1 MRTDACIFESLQLE
15 GPRVGGFLVLLLSFW
30 GLFSLYG
37 VVARPERPWGHVRS
51 RGVSAQ
57 SDRSQVFH
65 VQRSWGSEPR
75 VPPSGTVTSEAGH
88 WPRAL
93 EHGQAEAALPHLAPC
108 PPPLAPCAA
117 WAVGSVGCW
126 APGGAGREWAGQ
138 RGPHCAT
145 RFCFCLVMKREA
157 LIIPVQ
163 RHDVWGVL
171 DVCHYGPGWRDRMWL
186 VWERMVSSQGW
197 VESINVLNC
206 VVTSFT
212 QWKELTLCVLLS
224 PWAFYKEYQCLSTYR
239 FHV

>member
-1 MRTDACIFESLQLE
+1 MLGVSWYSCFHSEVCFHCMAWWR
-15 GPRVGGFLVLLLSFW
+15 
-30 GLFSLYG
+30 GLHDPGAMSG
-37 VVARPERPWGHVRS
+37 AVVFRPKVTGVRS
-51 RGVSAQ
+51 SMC
-57 SDRSQVFH
+57 
-65 VQRSWGSEPR
+65 SWGSEPR

-145 RFCFCLVMKREA
+145 RFCFCLVRKREA

-163 RHDVWGVL
+163 RHDV
-171 DVCHYGPGWRDRMWL
+171 
-186 VWERMVSSQGW
+186 
-197 VESINVLNC
+197 
-206 VVTSFT
+206 
-212 QWKELTLCVLLS
+212 
-224 PWAFYKEYQCLSTYR
+224 
-239 FHV
+239 